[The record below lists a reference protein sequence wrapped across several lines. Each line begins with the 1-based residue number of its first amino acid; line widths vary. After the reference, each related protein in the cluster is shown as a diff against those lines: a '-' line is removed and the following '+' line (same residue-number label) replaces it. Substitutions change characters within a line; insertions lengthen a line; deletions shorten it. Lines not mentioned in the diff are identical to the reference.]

1 MTAGILYVVATPIG
15 NLADWSPRA
24 RELLTT
30 ADLIAAED
38 TRHTRH
44 LLNHFNINT
53 PQQSLHEHN
62 EQQLVAQ
69 LLAMLQSGRSI
80 ALVSDAGTPLVSDPG
95 YRLVSAA
102 QAAGV
107 VVSPIPGPCALAAAL
122 SAAGLPTDRF
132 CFEGFLPSKQA
143 ARRER
148 IAAFAADTRTV
159 VIYESVH
166 RMSECVADLAEL
178 LGSDRQAFIG
188 REISKQHEQCKTAD
202 LATLRTMLADGRIPL
217 KGEFVLIIAGRA
229 ATHVSP
235 DDVEAR
241 RLLRKVMAEIPGA
254 KAADLVA
261 DILDRRPNDIYRLM
275 LEEKNSGLDAN

>member
-24 RELLTT
+24 REVLTM

-38 TRHTRH
+38 TRHTRR
-44 LLNHFNINT
+44 LLNHFNITT

-62 EQQLVAQ
+62 EQQLVPQ
-69 LLAMLQSGRSI
+69 LLAKLQAGHSI

-107 VVSPIPGPCALAAAL
+107 VVSPIPGPCALTAAL

-132 CFEGFLPSKQA
+132 CFEGFLPAKRA

-148 IAAFAADTRTV
+148 IAALATESRTV

-166 RMSECVADLAEL
+166 RVAECLADLAEL
-178 LGSDRQAFIG
+178 LGDDRQAFIG
-188 REISKQHEQCKTAD
+188 REISKKHEQCRSAD
-202 LATLRTMLADGRIPL
+202 LQTLETMLVDGRIPL
-217 KGEFVLIIAGRA
+217 KGEFVLVVAGAA
-229 ATHVSP
+229 ATGSSP
-235 DDVEAR
+235 DDAEAR
-241 RLLRKVMAEIPGA
+241 RLLRKLMAEVPG
-254 KAADLVA
+254 KRAADLVA

-275 LEEKNSGLDAN
+275 LEEKQSGPDPG

>member
-1 MTAGILYVVATPIG
+1 VTAGILYVVATPIG

-24 RELLTT
+24 RDVLTT

-38 TRHTRH
+38 TRHTRR
-44 LLNHFNINT
+44 LLNHFNIAT

-62 EQQLVAQ
+62 EQQLVPQ
-69 LLAMLQSGRSI
+69 LLAKLKAGQSI

-95 YRLVSAA
+95 YRLVNAA

-107 VVSPIPGPCALAAAL
+107 AVSPIPGPCALTAAL

-132 CFEGFLPSKQA
+132 CFEGFLPAKPA

-148 IAAFAADTRTV
+148 IAALAAETRTI

-166 RMSECVADLAEL
+166 RVSECVADLAEL
-178 LGSDRQAFIG
+178 LGSERQAFIG
-188 REISKQHEQCKTAD
+188 REISKQHEQCQTAD
-202 LATLRTMLADGRIPL
+202 LATLKTMLTDGRIPL
-217 KGEFVLIIAGRA
+217 KGEFVLIVAGNA
-229 ATHVSP
+229 ATDISP
-235 DDVEAR
+235 DDAAAR
-241 RLLRKVMAEIPGA
+241 RLLRKLMAEVPA
-254 KAADLVA
+254 KRAAELVA

-275 LEEKNSGLDAN
+275 LEEKDGGPGIS